1 MESKQFLLFFIC
13 LFLFLSQL
21 LMANKVEKVLLPVKE
36 DPTVSFRIWF
46 KVGSENDPKGKEGLA
61 YITAKM
67 LTEASTKTNSFEKI
81 LEKLY
86 PIASSYSD
94 KVDKEMTVIYGRTH
108 KDNINEFYQLFTDAI
123 LNPAFNEDDFKRIK
137 TNAINFIQNDLRYSN
152 DEELGKAALYG
163 FIFEGTPYSHLTIGT
178 IESLNSMTLDDVRG
192 FYERYYNR
200 YNFVIGLGG
209 GFDSKLVERLEKD
222 LSQLSDVRSQI
233 PPKPKVA
240 PIVGYNFLMIEKDA
254 DATAISFGFPINIL
268 RNDEDFVA
276 LWVFN
281 SWFGEHRN
289 QSSHLYQVI
298 REKRGLNYGDYSYI
312 EAFLNGGQRNMPEP
326 NNPRRQQIFEVWIRP
341 VQNQHRHFALR
352 AALRELKKVID
363 NGLTNEDF
371 DLTKKFLYS
380 YSLNYAQTTMDKL
393 GYQIDSKFYGVND
406 DGNYINYFRKKLNSL
421 KLEDVNRA
429 IKKYI
434 QYENIK
440 FAIVTKNADEF
451 KEDLVNNVSSPI
463 SYPTEVDDSVLK
475 EDLEIQNFSLNIDRD
490 KVKIVKVDE
499 MFQK

>member
-1 MESKQFLLFFIC
+1 
-13 LFLFLSQL
+13 
-21 LMANKVEKVLLPVKE
+21 MANKVEKVLFPVKD
-36 DPTVSFRIWF
+36 DPTVSFRVWF
-46 KVGSENDPKGKEGLA
+46 KVGSQNDPEGKEGLA

-67 LTEASTKTNSFEKI
+67 ITEASTRNNSYEKI

-86 PIASSYSD
+86 PIASSYSE

-108 KDNINEFYQLFTDAI
+108 KDNLDEFYKLFVEAI
-123 LNPAFNEDDFKRIK
+123 LSPAFNEDDFKRIK
-137 TNAINFIQNDLRYSN
+137 TNAINYIQNDLRYSN

-163 FIFEGTPYSHLTIGT
+163 FVFEGTPYSHLTNGT
-178 IESLNSMTLDDVRG
+178 IESLNNMTLDDVRG

-200 YNFVIGLGG
+200 FNFVIGLGG
-209 GFDSKLVERLEKD
+209 GYDEKLVDRLEKD
-222 LSQLSDVRSQI
+222 LSALGDLRSQS
-233 PPKPKVA
+233 PAKPNVQ
-240 PIVGYNFLMIEKDA
+240 PIQGYNFLMIEKDA
-254 DATAISFGFPINIL
+254 DATAISFGFPVNIL

-312 EAFLNGGQRNMPEP
+312 ETFLNGGQRNMPEP

-352 AALRELKKVID
+352 AALRELKKVVD
-363 NGLTNEDF
+363 NGMTNEDF
-371 DLTKKFLYS
+371 ELTKKFLYS
-380 YSLNYAQTTMDKL
+380 YCLNYAQTTMDKL

-406 DGNYINYFRKKLNSL
+406 QGNYIHYFRNKLNLL

-434 QYENIK
+434 QYDNIK
-440 FAIVTKNADEF
+440 FAIVTKNAEEF
-451 KEDLVNNVSSPI
+451 KEELVNNVPSPI
-463 SYPTEVDDSVLK
+463 TYTSEVDESVLK
-475 EDLEIQNFSLNIDRD
+475 EDSEIQVFPLNIDRE
-490 KVKIVKVDE
+490 KIKIVKVDE

>member
-1 MESKQFLLFFIC
+1 MKSKLFLLLFIC
-13 LFLFLSQL
+13 LFTFLSKQ
-21 LMANKVEKVLLPVKE
+21 LMAKNVEKVLLPVKD
-36 DPTVSFRIWF
+36 DPTISFRIWF
-46 KVGSENDPKGKEGLA
+46 KVGSQDDPKGKEGLA

-67 LTEASTKTNSFEKI
+67 LTDASTRNNSYEKI

-86 PIASSYSD
+86 PIASSYSE

-108 KDNINEFYQLFTDAI
+108 KDNVNEFYQLFTDAI
-123 LNPAFNEDDFKRIK
+123 LYPAFSEDDFKRIK
-137 TNAINFIQNDLRYSN
+137 TNALNYIQNDLRYSN

-163 FIFEGTPYSHLTIGT
+163 FIFEGTPYSHLSIGT
-178 IESLNSMTLDDVRG
+178 VESLNNMTLDDVRG

-200 YNFVIGLGG
+200 YNFVIGLAGG
-209 GFDSKLVERLEKD
+209 YDDKLVEKLEKD
-222 LSQLSDVRSQI
+222 LSRLGDVRSQTQ
-233 PPKPKVA
+233 PKPNLK
-240 PIVGYNFLMIEKDA
+240 PIQGYNFLMIEKDA

-312 EAFLNGGQRNMPEP
+312 ETFLDGGQRNMPEP
-326 NNPRRQQIFEVWIRP
+326 NNPRRQQLFEVWLRP

-352 AALRELKKVID
+352 AALRELKKVVD
-363 NGLTNEDF
+363 NGLTKEDF
-371 DLTKKFLYS
+371 ELTKKFLYS

-406 DGNYINYFRKKLNSL
+406 DGNYINYFRKKLSSL

-440 FAIVTKNADEF
+440 FAIVTKNAEEF
-451 KEDLVNNVSSPI
+451 NEELINNLPSPI
-463 SYPTEVDDSVLK
+463 TYVTQVDESVLK
-475 EDLEIQNFSLNIDRD
+475 EDLEIQNYQLNIDRD
-490 KVKIVKVDE
+490 KIKIVKVDE